1 MRAPLPAAGPQ
12 DLGRLRWRCR
22 RGMKELDVLLARY
35 LERHFC
41 SASNHEQDAF
51 RRLLETQDTI
61 LYAYCL
67 GSEQPPPEF
76 ATLIERITAYPAS
89 DRGLSSDGNPA
100 AGQSPSRDR
109 NPPPDRKP
117 GGRRC

>member
-1 MRAPLPAAGPQ
+1 MRAPLPASGPQ

-22 RGMKELDVLLARY
+22 RGMKELDVLLVRY
-35 LERHFC
+35 LDRYFC
-41 SASNHEQDAF
+41 SASSPEQDAF

-61 LYAYCL
+61 LHAYCL
-67 GSEQPPPEF
+67 GSERPPPEF
-76 ATLIERITAYPAS
+76 AALIERITAYPAS
-89 DRGLSSDGNPA
+89 DRGLSSDRAPA

-109 NPPPDRKP
+109 NPPPNRKP